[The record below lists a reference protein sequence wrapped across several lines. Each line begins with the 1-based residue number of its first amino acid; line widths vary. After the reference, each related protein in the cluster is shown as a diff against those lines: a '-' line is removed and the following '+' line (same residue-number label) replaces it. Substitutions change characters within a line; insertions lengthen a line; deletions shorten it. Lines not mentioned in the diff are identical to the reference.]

1 MAIQTADSKIADSAD
16 LAAMSTEFNLTGAV
30 ELALDLWLGEMS
42 GSTDQLQH
50 MAARIA
56 RLDGV
61 PPHDGSLEQR
71 C

>member
-1 MAIQTADSKIADSAD
+1 MAIEIADSKIADNAD
-16 LAAMSTEFNLTGAV
+16 LVAMSTGLNLPGAV

-61 PPHDGSLEQR
+61 PPQDGSLE
-71 C
+71 

>member
-1 MAIQTADSKIADSAD
+1 MATTQIADSNMADNAD
-16 LAAMSTEFNLTGAV
+16 LIAMSTGLNLTGAV

-61 PPHDGSLEQR
+61 PPHDGSLE
-71 C
+71 

>member
-1 MAIQTADSKIADSAD
+1 MATTQIADSNMADNAD
-16 LAAMSTEFNLTGAV
+16 LVAMSTRLNLTGAV

-61 PPHDGSLEQR
+61 PPHDGSLE
-71 C
+71 